1 MKDFE
6 YLHPGTIGQATQ
18 LLASSKGAKP
28 IAGGVD
34 LIGEMKDYIETPD
47 RVVNLKSIPGL
58 NFIRETPEGLRLGPL
73 ALLADLEN
81 HKALQQKYTAI
92 SQAAASVASVQIRNQ
107 GTLGGNL
114 CQRPRCWY
122 YRSPVHPCLKKG
134 GSTCYAMAGENKY
147 NAILGGGPS
156 YIVHPSDLAPA
167 LIALNAKVEITG
179 PSGKPRVIPLE
190 EFFVLPREDPHRE
203 NVLKAG
209 ELVTEV
215 IVPPAP
221 ANAQSIYLKFKE
233 KASMDFALSSAAV
246 AMTVENGV
254 CTDVRVVLGGV
265 APIPWRAKAAE
276 AALKGKKVTDA
287 VARAA
292 AGASTQ
298 GAAPLEQNAY
308 KVPLTQ
314 TLVRRAALA
323 AAGIP
328 QPAL

>member
-18 LLASSKGAKP
+18 LLAASKGSKP

-58 NFIRETPEGLRLGPL
+58 NFIRETPQGLRLGPL
-73 ALLADLEN
+73 ALLVDLEN

-221 ANAQSIYLKFKE
+221 ANSRSIYLKFKE

-254 CTDVRVVLGGV
+254 CTDARVVLGGV

-287 VARAA
+287 VARTAA
-292 AGASTQ
+292 EASTQ

-308 KVPLTQ
+308 KVPLVQ

-323 AAGIP
+323 AAGVP